1 MGRRSDHSRDE
12 LYTMALAAAREIAE
26 KEGLRALTARRIA
39 REIGYTI
46 GTLYNLFDNFDDL
59 IVHLNGT
66 TLDTL
71 YEAVAGQR
79 LDEEP
84 EAALRALARAYIRF
98 TNDHPN
104 LWSMLFEPSAYIRFT
119 NDHPNLWS
127 ILFEPSAPH
136 GEQLPD
142 WYHEKVRGLLGLA
155 EQALASL
162 FPAGQEE
169 RRHHSA
175 RVLWSGLHGVCSLA
189 RAGALPKSE
198 SETAMADSLIT
209 NYVTGLRSER
219 TW

>member
-12 LYTMALAAAREIAE
+12 LHAMALVAAREIAE
-26 KEGLRALTARRIA
+26 REGLRALTARRIA

-71 YEAVAGQR
+71 YEALAGQR

-98 TNDHPN
+98 TSNHPN
-104 LWSMLFEPSAYIRFT
+104 LWSMLFEPSA
-119 NDHPNLWS
+119 L
-127 ILFEPSAPH
+127 H

-142 WYHEKVRGLLGLA
+142 WYHEKVRRLLGLA

-169 RRHHSA
+169 LRHHSA
-175 RVLWSGLHGVCSLA
+175 RVLWSGLHGICSLA
-189 RAGALPKSE
+189 HAGALPKSE

-209 NYVTGLRSER
+209 NYVTGLRSEKTR
-219 TW
+219 

>member
-12 LYTMALAAAREIAE
+12 LYAMALAAAREIAE

-46 GTLYNLFDNFDDL
+46 GTLYNLFDNLDDL

-66 TLDTL
+66 TLDSL
-71 YEAVAGQR
+71 YEAVADQR
-79 LDEEP
+79 LDDEP
-84 EAALRALARAYIRF
+84 EAALRALSRAYIRF

-104 LWSMLFEPSAYIRFT
+104 LWSM
-119 NDHPNLWS
+119 
-127 ILFEPSAPH
+127 LFEPSAPH

-155 EQALASL
+155 EQALASV

-169 RRHHSA
+169 QRHHSA
-175 RVLWSGLHGVCSLA
+175 RVLWSGLHGICSLA

-198 SETAMADSLIT
+198 SETAMADSLII

-219 TW
+219 TR

>member
-104 LWSMLFEPSAYIRFT
+104 LWSMLFEPSA
-119 NDHPNLWS
+119 
-127 ILFEPSAPH
+127 PH

-175 RVLWSGLHGVCSLA
+175 RVLWSGLHGICSLA

>member
-46 GTLYNLFDNFDDL
+46 GTLFNLFDNFDDL

-104 LWSMLFEPSAYIRFT
+104 LWSMLFEPSA
-119 NDHPNLWS
+119 
-127 ILFEPSAPH
+127 PH

-175 RVLWSGLHGVCSLA
+175 RVLWSGLHGICSLA

>member
-1 MGRRSDHSRDE
+1 MGRRSDHSREE
-12 LYTMALAAAREIAE
+12 LYEMALEAARKIAE
-26 KEGLRALTARRIA
+26 EEGLRGLAARRIA
-39 REIGYTI
+39 REIGYTV
-46 GTLYNLFDNFDDL
+46 GTLYNLFENLDDL

-71 YEAVAGQR
+71 YEAVAAQR
-79 LDEEP
+79 LDDEP
-84 EAALRALARAYIRF
+84 EAALRTLARAYIRF
-98 TNDHPN
+98 TSDHPN
-104 LWSMLFEPSAYIRFT
+104 LWSMLFET
-119 NDHPNLWS
+119 
-127 ILFEPSAPH
+127 SAPH

-142 WYHEKVRGLLGLA
+142 WYHEKVRRLLGLA

-169 RRHHSA
+169 QRHHST
-175 RVLWSGLHGVCSLA
+175 RVLWSGLHGICSLA

-219 TW
+219 TR